1 MVLILDDNS
10 EIGVHLRSNLC
21 YLISVRHW
29 IKSRAVTKVGY
40 FFSLRKSNPKSY
52 YPIYSPC
59 IKQRAQNCKSSTL

>member
-40 FFSLRKSNPKSY
+40 FFLSENPIRKVIIQY
-52 YPIYSPC
+52 
-59 IKQRAQNCKSSTL
+59 TLHV